1 MSSVI
6 DNHRNGTGPAASSP
20 SCQNRRVPLHP
31 QAEAVLAMMAA
42 LGEVPLDQCTPEQ
55 ARDIRARRLR
65 PATEPIHQTT
75 DVDAD
80 GVPARL
86 YRPND
91 HDDLGLLVFFHGGGW
106 VLGNL
111 ESHDNLCRILA
122 NSSGCCVLSVGYR
135 LAPEHPYPAAL
146 DDAVTATHWAH
157 TNAASLGC
165 SPDRIAVGGDSAG
178 GTIAIVVGHLA
189 DVPLRYQLLVYPAT
203 DLTRSFPSFVENA
216 DGPQLTA
223 AGMGWFIDHY
233 LTGTGVDLTDPKV
246 SPHFAADDVVAGS
259 PPTLLITA
267 EYDPL
272 RDEGDAYATR
282 LASLG
287 VATSHVR
294 FSGMYHGFFS
304 LADFLDDGI
313 AGNHLAGA
321 AVGRA
326 LSR

>member
-1 MSSVI
+1 
-6 DNHRNGTGPAASSP
+6 
-20 SCQNRRVPLHP
+20 
-31 QAEAVLAMMAA
+31 MMAA
-42 LGEVPLDQCTPEQ
+42 LGELPLEQCSPEQ
-55 ARDIRARRLR
+55 AREIRARRLR
-65 PATEPIHQTT
+65 PATEPIHESI

-91 HDDLGLLVFFHGGGW
+91 RDDLGLLVFFHGGGW
-106 VLGNL
+106 VLGSL

-122 NSSGCCVLSVGYR
+122 NSSGSCVLSVAYR

-146 DDAVTATHWAH
+146 DDAVTATRWGHA
-157 TNAASLGC
+157 NAASLRC
-165 SPDRIAVGGDSAG
+165 SSDRIAVGGDSAG
-178 GTIAIVVGHLA
+178 GTLAIVVSHLA
-189 DVPLRYQLLVYPAT
+189 PVPLRYQLLVYPAT

-223 AGMGWFIDHY
+223 AGMGWFIGHY
-233 LTGTGVDLTDPKV
+233 LGGTGTDLTDPLV
-246 SPHFAADDVVAGS
+246 SPHFAIDEVVAAS
-259 PPTLLITA
+259 PPTLMITA

-272 RDEGDAYATR
+272 RDEGDAYAAR
-282 LASLG
+282 LAALG
-287 VATSHVR
+287 VPTSHVR

-304 LADFLDDGI
+304 LADFLDDAI
-313 AGNHLAGA
+313 AANHLAGT